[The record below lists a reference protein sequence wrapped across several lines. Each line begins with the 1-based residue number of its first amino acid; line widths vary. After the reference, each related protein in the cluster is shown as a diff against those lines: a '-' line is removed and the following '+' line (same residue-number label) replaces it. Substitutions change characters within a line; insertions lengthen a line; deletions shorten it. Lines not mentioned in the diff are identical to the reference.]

1 MSLTSRPSD
10 TYSPLYFLASLGA
23 GGLSV
28 TFFMW
33 LMHWIPHP
41 GRTVPVFEDITA
53 AFAAGSVVTQAMIAA
68 AMIAIAFFA
77 FLNIRSLI
85 WNLGRYT
92 AWRKTE
98 AHAKFAAT
106 NAQSQLM
113 ALPLALGMTVNAA
126 FILGLVFVPGLWS
139 VLEYL
144 FPLAIIAFL
153 AIGILAFR
161 LYGEF
166 LGRVL
171 TKGGFNMA
179 ANNNFGQMLPAF
191 AFAMIGVGLAAPAA
205 LSSVQATAGIGL
217 ILSSFFF
224 VTALIIIAVALVL
237 GVRSM
242 LENGVSAETVPTLM
256 ILIPLITI
264 LGILT
269 LRQQHGLGEHFA
281 AHSEAAGSMMM
292 LTQLVALQ
300 VLFALLGLF
309 VLARLGYAARFL
321 FGTENSAGAYALV
334 CPGVGFAV
342 LMQFWINKGL
352 VGAGMLDK
360 FSAPY
365 WALTAIAL
373 AAQFAMIWLVF
384 HLNRRHFGARHAAD
398 TAVPAE

>member
-53 AFAAGSVVTQAMIAA
+53 ALASGPVLMQAMIAL
-68 AMIAIAFFA
+68 AMAAIAFFA

-85 WNLGRYT
+85 WNIGRYT

-98 AHAKFAAT
+98 AYAKFAKT
-106 NAQSQLM
+106 NAQSQIM
-113 ALPLALGMTVNAA
+113 ALPLALGMTVNAG
-126 FILGLVFVPGLWS
+126 FILGLVFVPGLWN
-139 VLEYL
+139 VIEYL
-144 FPLAIIAFL
+144 FPIAIVTFL
-153 AIGILAFR
+153 AIGVLAFR
-161 LYGEF
+161 LYAEF

-171 TKGGFNMA
+171 TEGGFNMA

-191 AFAMIGVGLAAPAA
+191 AFSMIGVGLAAPAA

-224 VTALIIIAVALVL
+224 VTALTIIAVSLVL

-242 LENGVSAETVPTLM
+242 LENGVGVETAPTLM

-269 LRQQHGLGEHFA
+269 LRQEHGLGEHFA
-281 AHSEAAGSMMM
+281 ANGEAAGSMMM
-292 LTQLVALQ
+292 LTQLIALQ
-300 VLFALLGLF
+300 VLFALFGLF
-309 VLARLGYAARFL
+309 VLARQGYAGRYL
-321 FGTENSAGAYALV
+321 FGADNSAGSYALV

-342 LMQFWINKGL
+342 LMQFWVNKGL
-352 VGAGMLDK
+352 VGAGLLDK
-360 FSAPY
+360 FSATY
-365 WALTAIAL
+365 WAITAIAL
-373 AAQFAMIWLVF
+373 VSQFAMVWLVF
-384 HLNRRHFGARHAAD
+384 HLNRRHFGATRAVA
-398 TAVPAE
+398 AVPAE

>member
-1 MSLTSRPSD
+1 MSMTSRPSD

-41 GRTVPVFEDITA
+41 GRTVPVFEDIAA
-53 AFAAGSVVTQAMIAA
+53 AFAGGSMLTQAMIAT
-68 AMIAIAFFA
+68 AMAAIAFFA
-77 FLNIRSLI
+77 FLNIRSLT
-85 WNLGRYT
+85 WNLGRFA
-92 AWRKTE
+92 AWRRTE
-98 AHAKFAAT
+98 GYAKFAKT
-106 NAQSQLM
+106 NAQSQIM
-113 ALPLALGMTVNAA
+113 ALPLALGMSVNAA

-139 VLEYL
+139 VIEYL
-144 FPLAIIAFL
+144 FPLAIVAFL
-153 AIGILAFR
+153 AIGVLAFR

-171 TKGGFNMA
+171 TEGGFNMA

-191 AFAMIGVGLAAPAA
+191 AFSMIGVGLAAPAA

-224 VTALIIIAVALVL
+224 ITALTIVAVTLVL

-242 LENGVSAETVPTLM
+242 IENGVGAETAPTLM

-269 LRQQHGLGEHFA
+269 LRQDHGLGEHFA
-281 AHSEAAGSMMM
+281 AHAQAADSMMM
-292 LTQLVALQ
+292 LTQMIALQ
-300 VLFALLGLF
+300 VLFGLFGLF
-309 VLARLGYAARFL
+309 VLARQGYAKRFL
-321 FGTENSAGAYALV
+321 FGRENSAGSYALV

-342 LMQFWINKGL
+342 LMQFWVNKGL
-352 VGAGMLDK
+352 VGAGLLDK
-360 FSAPY
+360 FSPTY
-365 WALTAIAL
+365 WAITAVAL
-373 AAQFAMIWLVF
+373 VSQFAMVWLVL
-384 HLNRRHFGARHAAD
+384 HLNRRHFGAPRAAA
-398 TAVPAE
+398 TVPAE

>member
-1 MSLTSRPSD
+1 MSATRPSD

-41 GRTVPVFEDITA
+41 GRTVPTFEDIAA
-53 AFAAGSVVTQAMIAA
+53 AFAAGPALTQVMIAA
-68 AMIAIAFFA
+68 AMAAIAFFA

-92 AWRKTE
+92 EWRRSE
-98 AHAKFAAT
+98 AHAKFAKT
-106 NAQSQLM
+106 NAQSQIM
-113 ALPLALGMTVNAA
+113 ALPLALGMTVNAG
-126 FILGLVFVPGLWS
+126 FILGLVFVPGLWG
-139 VLEYL
+139 VIEYL
-144 FPLAIIAFL
+144 FPLAIAAFL
-153 AIGILAFR
+153 AIGVLAFR
-161 LYGEF
+161 LYAEF

-171 TKGGFNMA
+171 TEGGFNMA
-179 ANNNFGQMLPAF
+179 ANNNFGQILPAF
-191 AFAMIGVGLAAPAA
+191 AFSMIGVGLAAPAA
-205 LSSVQATAGIGL
+205 LSSVPATAAIGL

-224 VTALIIIAVALVL
+224 IAAALIAAVALVL

-242 LENGVSAETVPTLM
+242 IEHGVGAETAPTLM

-269 LRQQHGLGEHFA
+269 LRQDHGLGAHFG
-281 AHSEAAGSMMM
+281 AHTGDAESMMM
-292 LTQLVALQ
+292 LTKLVAAQ
-300 VLFALLGLF
+300 VLFGVLGLF

-321 FGTENSAGAYALV
+321 FGRENSAGAYALV

-352 VGAGMLDK
+352 VGAGMIDK
-360 FSAPY
+360 FSVTF

-373 AAQFAMIWLVF
+373 AAQFAMVWLVL
-384 HLNRRHFGARHAAD
+384 HLNRRHFGAPRAAA
-398 TAVPAE
+398 AVPAE

>member
-53 AFAAGSVVTQAMIAA
+53 AFAAGSALTQAMIAL
-68 AMIAIAFFA
+68 AMAAIAFFA

-85 WNLGRYT
+85 WNLGRFT

-98 AHAKFAAT
+98 AHAAFAKT
-106 NAQSQLM
+106 NAQSQIM
-113 ALPLALGMTVNAA
+113 ALPLALGMTVNAG
-126 FILGLVFVPGLWS
+126 FILGLVFVPGLWN
-139 VLEYL
+139 VIEYL

-153 AIGILAFR
+153 AIGIFAFR
-161 LYGEF
+161 LYAEF

-171 TKGGFNMA
+171 TEGGFNMA

-205 LSSVQATAGIGL
+205 LSSVQVTAGIGL
-217 ILSSFFF
+217 VLSGFFLI
-224 VTALIIIAVALVL
+224 TALTIVAVALVL

-242 LENGVSAETVPTLM
+242 LENGVGAETAPTLM
-256 ILIPLITI
+256 ILIPITTI
-264 LGILT
+264 LGILL
-269 LRQQHGLGEHFA
+269 LRQEHGLGVHFA
-281 AHSEAAGSMMM
+281 AHAEAAGSMMM
-292 LTQLVALQ
+292 LTQMIAFQ
-300 VLFALLGLF
+300 VLIGIFGLF
-309 VLARLGYAARFL
+309 VLAKLGYAKRFL
-321 FGTENSAGAYALV
+321 TGRENSAGAYALV

-342 LMQFWINKGL
+342 LMQFWVNKGL
-352 VGAGMLDK
+352 VGAGLLDK

-373 AAQFAMIWLVF
+373 ISQFAMVWLVF
-384 HLNRRHFGARHAAD
+384 HLNRRHFGAARAAA
-398 TAVPAE
+398 AVPAE

>member
-41 GRTVPVFEDITA
+41 GRTVPVFEDIAA
-53 AFAAGSVVTQAMIAA
+53 AFAAGSVLTQAMIVL
-68 AMIAIAFFA
+68 AMAAIAFFA

-98 AHAKFAAT
+98 AHAKFAKT
-106 NAQSQLM
+106 NAQSQIM
-113 ALPLALGMTVNAA
+113 ALPLALGMTVNAG
-126 FILGLVFVPGLWS
+126 FILGLVFVPGLWN
-139 VLEYL
+139 VIEYL

-153 AIGILAFR
+153 AIGVFAFR
-161 LYGEF
+161 LYAEF

-171 TKGGFNMA
+171 TEGGFNMA

-205 LSSVQATAGIGL
+205 LSSVQVTAGIGL
-217 ILSSFFF
+217 VLSGFFLI
-224 VTALIIIAVALVL
+224 TALTIVAVALVL

-242 LENGVSAETVPTLM
+242 LENGVGAETAPTLM
-256 ILIPLITI
+256 ILIPITTI
-264 LGILT
+264 LGILL
-269 LRQQHGLGEHFA
+269 LRQEHGLGVHFA
-281 AHSEAAGSMMM
+281 AHAEAAGSMMM
-292 LTQLVALQ
+292 LTQMIAFQ
-300 VLFALLGLF
+300 VLIGIFGLF
-309 VLARLGYAARFL
+309 VLAKLGYAKRFL
-321 FGTENSAGAYALV
+321 TGSENSAGAYALV

-352 VGAGMLDK
+352 VGAGLLDK

-373 AAQFAMIWLVF
+373 ISQFAMVWLVF
-384 HLNRRHFGARHAAD
+384 HLNRRHFGAARTAA
-398 TAVPAE
+398 AVPAE